1 MARITKL
8 DKLASLTS
16 DYLEAVDKLFPDDKQ
31 LEKALSTI
39 ALTNED
45 KKMVKSLK
53 ADLDLL
59 STLVI
64 ASILGY

>member
-8 DKLASLTS
+8 DKLQELTS
-16 DYLEAVDKLFPDDKQ
+16 NYLEAVDKLFPNDKD

-39 ALTNED
+39 ALTDDD